1 MAAEAPPSHP
11 TLAPAGSN
19 PASPPRSPASY
30 WVLPPARLASSRP
43 SRVVSRGGEA
53 RRQHH
58 PRRRGGGRP
67 LAAGRGEGAP
77 VPHRDRG
84 PSRRP
89 RPLTETPAPSGTLH
103 CSRDPPAPAEPPR
116 ACCCGCRR
124 WHTGPR
130 PWTTP
135 PPPPPR
141 SPVKAG
147 GGGVGE
153 DSPTA
158 AVRLPRADPSPA
170 RGPGVYQGLEH
181 NGPAAAGAGPLGAE
195 ARNGEQ
201 KPDRQSEGLEGGDW
215 GCGVGQGGEP
225 GDLLRGLWCL
235 QWSPAAARRAKVKII
250 PDDYGGSVTAP
261 ALRGQE
267 SEPSH
272 KSQAAEPPL
281 NPFEMPHHR
290 GLLETSSL
298 QRGEEQPFPNKRSN
312 PSCPTVP
319 SSTPPTAIH
328 LRN

>member
-1 MAAEAPPSHP
+1 M
-11 TLAPAGSN
+11 
-19 PASPPRSPASY
+19 
-30 WVLPPARLASSRP
+30 
-43 SRVVSRGGEA
+43 
-53 RRQHH
+53 
-58 PRRRGGGRP
+58 
-67 LAAGRGEGAP
+67 
-77 VPHRDRG
+77 
-84 PSRRP
+84 
-89 RPLTETPAPSGTLH
+89 
-103 CSRDPPAPAEPPR
+103 
-116 ACCCGCRR
+116 
-124 WHTGPR
+124 
-130 PWTTP
+130 
-135 PPPPPR
+135 
-141 SPVKAG
+141 KAG

>member
-141 SPVKAG
+141 SPVKAAG
-147 GGGVGE
+147 GGSVRIALQRLSACPEPIRALPGDRGCTRVLSTTAQQLPEPGPWAERPETGSKNRTDKARGWKGGTGGVGSAKAG
-153 DSPTA
+153 SPGTSCA
-158 AVRLPRADPSPA
+158 
-170 RGPGVYQGLEH
+170 
-181 NGPAAAGAGPLGAE
+181 
-195 ARNGEQ
+195 
-201 KPDRQSEGLEGGDW
+201 
-215 GCGVGQGGEP
+215 GCGVCSG
-225 GDLLRGLWCL
+225 
-235 QWSPAAARRAKVKII
+235 ARRLH
-250 PDDYGGSVTAP
+250 D
-261 ALRGQE
+261 GQ
-267 SEPSH
+267 
-272 KSQAAEPPL
+272 K
-281 NPFEMPHHR
+281 
-290 GLLETSSL
+290 
-298 QRGEEQPFPNKRSN
+298 
-312 PSCPTVP
+312 
-319 SSTPPTAIH
+319 
-328 LRN
+328 